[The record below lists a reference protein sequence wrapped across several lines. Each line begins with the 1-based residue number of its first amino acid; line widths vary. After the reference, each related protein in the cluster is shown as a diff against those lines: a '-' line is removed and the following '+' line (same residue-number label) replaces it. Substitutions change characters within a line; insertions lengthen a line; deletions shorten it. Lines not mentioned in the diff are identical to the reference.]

1 MFRNNVVKNTFLSVS
16 SLIIVLLFS
25 NGLLAHS
32 WNAPKEAAKKRN
44 PISLNQASVKK
55 GKKIYTQNCT
65 HCHGD
70 KIKGLSSKI
79 TGLKKTTPNLKQ
91 RLKMHTD
98 GDFFWKIQNGK
109 GEMPSFKEDLSGN
122 DIWNVINY
130 IKSSEKHK
138 K

>member
-32 WNAPKEAAKKRN
+32 WKAPKEAAKKRN

-55 GKKIYTQNCT
+55 GKKIYTQNCA

-79 TGLKKTTPNLKQ
+79 TGL
-91 RLKMHTD
+91 
-98 GDFFWKIQNGK
+98 
-109 GEMPSFKEDLSGN
+109 
-122 DIWNVINY
+122 
-130 IKSSEKHK
+130 
-138 K
+138 